1 MLKKISSV
9 VFSFCFG
16 FTRFSPPVKNKIS
29 LCAVTKKKEASSPRW
44 YITYARLRVALEHP
58 MRARRETETA
68 NESSAYERDNIIFNC
83 FFCHKNINPK
93 QKERSVFLSPKKRVR
108 KKGNVFHSL
117 PPSDYAERETY
128 LCSLLFSLFLSLS
141 RSVLIVLF
149 ETLSLYIYIYSCF
162 GLDIALSS

>member
-1 MLKKISSV
+1 
-9 VFSFCFG
+9 
-16 FTRFSPPVKNKIS
+16 
-29 LCAVTKKKEASSPRW
+29 
-44 YITYARLRVALEHP
+44 

-93 QKERSVFLSPKKRVR
+93 QKERSVFLSSKKRVR

-149 ETLSLYIYIYSCF
+149 ETLSLSLYIYIYIRVLVSILHSHHKVLKKRDLLYHTHQSGKRDLDWIERKKSF
-162 GLDIALSS
+162 GVVFGKERKVKRKFLKQNAQISE